1 MSNPEK
7 KDESISNWWFALLIA
22 ICILLW
28 VLGLWGTHE
37 YVNSQYVANK
47 PEDVLTNPGVFGD
60 SSGAINALFSALA
73 FAGVIFAII
82 LQKKELQLQREE
94 LKQTREELE
103 GQKHE
108 FEQQN
113 ETLKRQRFENTF
125 FNMLSLQQE
134 IVNNLSF
141 SYLRSETIG
150 QNEVGNNINVPKNVT
165 ISARELF
172 SFLYTEQ
179 RCKILLADNIYI
191 PATPLKTLLTE
202 DVTVHVEKDTNSF
215 WAKGED
221 IPLKEYQAKKLTMNN
236 LYIMYDHQ
244 TIFDHYFRH
253 LYRIIKFVNETPLL
267 PDSFDDRYQYT
278 SMVRAQ
284 LSKYELVWLF
294 YNCLSDNGK
303 DKFKPL
309 IEKYA
314 LLKNLRFELL
324 AKPEHE
330 NLYDNS
336 AYEKTSPQ
344 EN

>member
-1 MSNPEK
+1 MSNSEK
-7 KDESISNWWFALLIA
+7 KDRSISNWWFVLLIVV
-22 ICILLW
+22 CILLW
-28 VLGLWGTHE
+28 IVGLWGTHE
-37 YVNSQYVANK
+37 YVNSRYVIK
-47 PEDVLTNPGVFGD
+47 EPQDILTNPGVFGD

-134 IVNNLSF
+134 IVNSLS
-141 SYLRSETIG
+141 YVEEHKLI
-150 QNEVGNNINVPKNVT
+150 NIRALV
-165 ISARELF
+165 
-172 SFLYTEQ
+172 
-179 RCKILLADNIYI
+179 
-191 PATPLKTLLTE
+191 
-202 DVTVHVEKDTNSF
+202 
-215 WAKGED
+215 KGE
-221 IPLKEYQAKKLTMNN
+221 KEPEVVRIGRDLFRY
-236 LYIMYDHQ
+236 LYIDAVILYEDNGKSNKANGLKKVLIAQDVDIYSSISM
-244 TIFDHYFRH
+244 TSNFDHYFRH
-253 LYRIIKFVNETPLL
+253 LYRIVKFVNESPLL
-267 PDSFDDRYQYT
+267 PNSYEDRYQYI

-284 LSKYELVWLF
+284 LSRYELVWLF

-314 LLKNLRFELL
+314 LLKNLRFDLL
-324 AKPEHE
+324 AKLEHKD
-330 NLYDNS
+330 LYTSS
-336 AYEKTSPQ
+336 AYKKIPPQ
-344 EN
+344 

>member
-1 MSNPEK
+1 MGKTEK
-7 KDESISNWWFALLIA
+7 KDQSISNWWFVLLIT

-28 VLGLWGTHE
+28 VVGLWGTHE
-37 YVNSQYVANK
+37 YVNSKYVVK
-47 PEDVLTNPGVFGD
+47 EPQDILITPGVFGD

-150 QNEVGNNINVPKNVT
+150 QNNVGNNINVPKNVT
-165 ISARELF
+165 IRARELF

-179 RCKILLADNIYI
+179 RCKISLADNTYI
-191 PATPLKTLLTE
+191 PATPLKTLLTG
-202 DVTVHVEKDTNSF
+202 DVIVRIKKDENSY
-215 WAKGED
+215 WSKTED
-221 IPLKEYQAKKLTMNN
+221 ISLNDYQEKKLTIHD
-236 LYIMYDHQ
+236 LYIMYDNQ
-244 TIFDHYFRH
+244 TLFDHYFRH
-253 LYRIIKFVNETPLL
+253 LYHIIKFVNETPLL
-267 PDSFDDRYQYT
+267 PDSFEDRYQYT
-278 SMVRAQ
+278 TMVRAQ

-314 LLKNLRFELL
+314 LLKNLRFDLL
-324 AKPEHE
+324 AKLEHKD
-330 NLYDNS
+330 LYTSS
-336 AYEKTSPQ
+336 AYKKIPPQ
-344 EN
+344 